1 MRALRECAL
10 LGSLLAAA
18 ACSTLSAQERPAVV
32 AAPTEQ
38 SRAELERVVAGAMN
52 GQPVTLAEDALVR
65 DSTLTVERRTPAG
78 AEGRAAT
85 GRTLEMPVRFDLVL
99 RGSSCVLR
107 AADGREWQ
115 LREARCV
122 PAR

>member
-18 ACSTLSAQERPAVV
+18 ACSTLSAQEQPAVV
-32 AAPTEQ
+32 ADPTER
-38 SRAELERVVAGAMN
+38 SRAELERIVVSAMN
-52 GQPVTLAEDALVR
+52 GQRVTLAEDALTR

-85 GRTLEMPVRFDLVL
+85 GRTLEMPVRFDLLL

-122 PAR
+122 AAR